1 MTVLGVLVASLLGS
15 AHCAA
20 MCGPFVSFYSASGTS
35 GRRGMASHLV
45 YNLARLAVYLSLGA
59 AAGSLGSGVDRLG
72 ALAGITRLAA
82 IMAGVLMVVWGTAT
96 VLAWHGVRVRWLHGP
111 TWATRPLHAAVAR
124 ARAWPTTARAGVL
137 GATTALLPCGWLY
150 AFVAVAGGTG
160 SASRGMLAM
169 FAFWI
174 GTLPMLAA
182 LGAGVQRAA
191 GPLRARLPVLTAV
204 VVVVLGLATIGERL
218 RAEPR
223 AHPGGAPASV
233 HAEHR

>member
-1 MTVLGVLVASLLGS
+1 MTILGVLVASLLGS

-20 MCGPFVSFYSASGTS
+20 MCGPFVSFYSTS
-35 GRRGMASHLV
+35 DTGGRRSIASHLF
-45 YNLARLAVYLSLGA
+45 YHLARLAAYLVLGA
-59 AAGSLGSGVDRLG
+59 VAGSLGSGVDRLG
-72 ALAGITRLAA
+72 TLAGVTRLAA
-82 IMAGVLMVVWGTAT
+82 IVAAVIMVTWGTAT

-111 TWATRPLHAAVAR
+111 SWARRPLHAAVAR

-160 SASRGMLAM
+160 SALRGMLAM
-169 FAFWI
+169 FVFWI

-182 LGAGVQRAA
+182 LGAGIQRAA

-218 RAEPR
+218 RT
-223 AHPGGAPASV
+223 AHPARVPAAA